1 MVVHLIGG
9 VEVAKI
15 YCEKDLFNDEAKI
28 TEMHAISAASK
39 ARYTW
44 SALKASEETRTILG
58 GHGYSS
64 LSRIPSII
72 DDIEVNVTW

>member
-1 MVVHLIGG
+1 
-9 VEVAKI
+9 
-15 YCEKDLFNDEAKI
+15 
-28 TEMHAISAASK
+28 MHAISAAVK

-44 SALKASEETRTILG
+44 AALKACEESRTILG

-64 LSRIPSII
+64 LSRIPSIV